1 MHQAIHFRKQYNWLR
16 FYSITIC
23 VPFIHVHFSIDSIIF
38 REMWD
43 WIDLLWRV
51 KQKQCD
57 TLHINIIPYACAVYC
72 YCASNMV
79 SRQSLLSAMSRKM
92 YISHTF
98 DTDMHAT
105 SWSIRYSFTVYDSM
119 FMRYKRLNERWKLN
133 KLLKNLHSQR
143 FLGNVPILQ
152 DAINKIFFLSYL
164 TKYRYTYKIS
174 IFGQDMIWSANGTIE
189 SAPSIRGM
197 KDGIV
202 CVRYWNECCSGFE
215 KFISYLY
222 RKLNQRQQQTSKL

>member
-57 TLHINIIPYACAVYC
+57 TLHIDIIPYACAVYC

-92 YISHTF
+92 YIHTRSILICMPLVGAF
-98 DTDMHAT
+98 DIHSLCMRRCLCDTNDWT
-105 SWSIRYSFTVYDSM
+105 KDESWINYW
-119 FMRYKRLNERWKLN
+119 KICILNDFWET
-133 KLLKNLHSQR
+133 
-143 FLGNVPILQ
+143 FP
-152 DAINKIFFLSYL
+152 SY
-164 TKYRYTYKIS
+164 R
-174 IFGQDMIWSANGTIE
+174 M
-189 SAPSIRGM
+189 P
-197 KDGIV
+197 
-202 CVRYWNECCSGFE
+202 
-215 KFISYLY
+215 
-222 RKLNQRQQQTSKL
+222 